1 MKKLLLFLIL
11 VVVSNNAV
19 AEWILI
25 SENDQLILYSNPVT
39 IIKSG
44 NMVRMIRL
52 TNFKTAQRING
63 KSYLSTKRQDEYDCL
78 KQRYRIIYVN
88 AYTENMG
95 EGKVVIRVINKPDDW
110 KLISSGSQ
118 GEAVWSFACEE

>member
-11 VVVSNNAV
+11 VVVNNSAV

-118 GEAVWSFACEE
+118 GEAVWSIACGE

>member
-11 VVVSNNAV
+11 VVVNNSAV

-25 SENDQLILYSNPVT
+25 SENDHLILYSNPVT

-110 KLISSGSQ
+110 KLISSSSQ

>member
-11 VVVSNNAV
+11 VVVNNSVV

>member
-11 VVVSNNAV
+11 VVVNNSAV

-25 SENDQLILYSNPVT
+25 TENDQLILYSNPVT

-44 NMVRMIRL
+44 NIVRMIRL

-95 EGKVVIRVINKPDDW
+95 EGNVVIRVINKPDDW

>member
-11 VVVSNNAV
+11 VVVNNSAV

-95 EGKVVIRVINKPDDW
+95 DGKVVIRVINKPDDW
-110 KLISSGSQ
+110 KLVSSGSQ

>member
-11 VVVSNNAV
+11 VVVNNSAV